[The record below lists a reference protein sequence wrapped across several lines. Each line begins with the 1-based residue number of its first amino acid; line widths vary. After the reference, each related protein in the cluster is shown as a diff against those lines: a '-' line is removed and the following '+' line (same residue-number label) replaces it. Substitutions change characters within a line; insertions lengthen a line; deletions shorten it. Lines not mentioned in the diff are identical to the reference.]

1 MNYSV
6 EILRRYIQS
15 TSAYSRDSE
24 NQPCGIKEKVIPKN
38 IQDTKAFSEEHFL
51 QESQKCEDKN
61 TTRVPVADIQH
72 YSLQSNQKKKKKKH
86 RPAFPIIL
94 HWHAYVLA

>member
-24 NQPCGIKEKVIPKN
+24 NQPRGIKKKIIPKN
-38 IQDTKAFSEEHFL
+38 IQHTKSSSEEHFL
-51 QESQKCEDKN
+51 QESQKC
-61 TTRVPVADIQH
+61 
-72 YSLQSNQKKKKKKH
+72 
-86 RPAFPIIL
+86 
-94 HWHAYVLA
+94 